1 MATTSFSEEK
11 LMRKLRWKLVPY
23 VMLLYLIC
31 MLDRVNVGF
40 AALQMNKVLGITAS
54 VFGLIAG
61 IFFIGYFLFEVPSNV
76 ILHKV
81 GAKRWISRILISW
94 GAVTVL
100 TGFVHSAL
108 HLTILRFLLGV
119 AEAGF
124 YPGIILYFTF
134 WFPSKHLAKTVSFLV
149 VGMALGNI
157 IAGPISTW
165 ILDHVQWMGID
176 GWRWL
181 FIIEGIPAVLF
192 GIINIFIMV
201 DRPEQA
207 NFITQ
212 EEKTWLTA
220 ELQREHKAKK
230 DKLQISK
237 WAVFGRARI
246 WHLSFCY
253 VCYCMALYGLGF
265 WMPQI
270 LKSLSKL
277 LTNTQIGFISTIPY
291 ICAVVVM
298 LLVARHSD
306 KTLERRLH
314 VAASLALP
322 FFGFIGL
329 TMTGNLWLSLFF
341 ICIIAAG
348 VYSFVGTFWTLPA
361 LFLTEELAAVGIGI
375 INSTG
380 NLGGFIGP
388 YAVGFIKDL
397 TGGSTTGGML
407 FLAVFSILGAL
418 AVLLIPAKEA
428 DTRAF
433 VAASAGAAGK
443 GA

>member
-1 MATTSFSEEK
+1 MATATFSEQK
-11 LMRKLRWKLVPY
+11 LIRRIQWKIVPY
-23 VMLLYLIC
+23 VMILYIVC

-40 AALQMNKVLGITAS
+40 AALQMNKALGITAS

-81 GAKRWISRILISW
+81 GAKKWISRILISW

-100 TGFVHSAL
+100 TAFVHSAL
-108 HLTILRFLLGV
+108 QLTIIRFLLGV

-134 WFPSKHLAKTVSFLV
+134 WFPSKHLAKTVSYLV

-165 ILDHVQWMGID
+165 IMDHVQWMGMD

-192 GIINIFIMV
+192 GIVNIFIMV

-207 NFITQ
+207 KFMTS
-212 EEKTWLTA
+212 EEKKWLIA
-220 ELQREHKAKK
+220 ELKREHEVKRN
-230 DKLQISK
+230 KLQISK
-237 WAVFGRARI
+237 WAVFGHGRV

-277 LTNTQIGFISTIPY
+277 LTNTQIGLISTVPY

-298 LLVARHSD
+298 LFVARHSD
-306 KTLERRLH
+306 KTLERRFH
-314 VAASLALP
+314 VASSLALP
-322 FFGFIGL
+322 FVGFVGL
-329 TMTGNLWLSLFF
+329 NMTGNLWLSLFF
-341 ICIIAAG
+341 ICLIAAG

-388 YAVGFIKDL
+388 YAVGFIKDI
-397 TGGSTTGGML
+397 TGGSTTGGMY

-418 AVLLIPAKEA
+418 AVLLVPAKEA
-428 DTRAF
+428 DTRSLA
-433 VAASAGAAGK
+433 VAGK

>member
-1 MATTSFSEEK
+1 MVTATLSEQR
-11 LMRKLRWKLVPY
+11 LIRRVQWKIVPY
-23 VMLLYLIC
+23 VMILYIVC
-31 MLDRVNVGF
+31 ILDRVNVGF
-40 AALQMNKVLGITAS
+40 AALQMNKALGIAAT
-54 VFGLIAG
+54 VFGLSAG
-61 IFFIGYFLFEVPSNV
+61 IFFIGYFIFEVPSNV
-76 ILHKV
+76 ILHRV

-94 GAVTVL
+94 GAVATL
-100 TGFVHSAL
+100 TGFVNSAL
-108 HLTILRFLLGV
+108 HLIILRFLLGV

-134 WFPSKHLAKTVSFLV
+134 WFPSKHLAKTVSYLV

-157 IAGPISTW
+157 IAGPISGW
-165 ILDHVQWMGID
+165 IMDNVHWLGID

-181 FIIEGIPAVLF
+181 FIIEGIPAILF
-192 GIINIFIMV
+192 GIVNIFVMV

-207 NFITQ
+207 KFMTK
-212 EEKTWLTA
+212 EEKSWLVTQ
-220 ELQREHKAKK
+220 LKREHEVKK
-230 DKLQISK
+230 DRLQISK
-237 WAVFGRARI
+237 WAVFGRGRV

-270 LKSLSKL
+270 LKSLSKV
-277 LTNTQIGFISTIPY
+277 LTNTQIGLISTVPY
-291 ICAVVVM
+291 ICAVIVM
-298 LLVARHSD
+298 LFVARHSD
-306 KTLERRLH
+306 KTLERRFH
-314 VAASLALP
+314 VASSLALP

-329 TMTGNLWLSLFF
+329 NMTGNLWLSLFF
-341 ICIIAAG
+341 ICIIAIG

-388 YAVGFIKDL
+388 YAVGFIKDI
-397 TGGSTTGGML
+397 TGGSTAGGMY
-407 FLAVFSILGAL
+407 FLAIFAMLGAL

-428 DTRAF
+428 DTRSL
-433 VAASAGAAGK
+433 VAAAKDA
-443 GA
+443 

>member
-1 MATTSFSEEK
+1 MATTTFSEEK
-11 LMRKLRWKLVPY
+11 LIRRVQWKIVPY
-23 VMLLYLIC
+23 VMVLYIIC
-31 MLDRVNVGF
+31 ILDRVNVGF
-40 AALQMNKVLGITAS
+40 AALQMNKALGIAAT
-54 VFGLIAG
+54 VFGLSAG

-81 GAKRWISRILISW
+81 GAKKWISRILLSW
-94 GAVTVL
+94 GVVAIL
-100 TGFVHSAL
+100 TGFVNSAL
-108 HLTILRFLLGV
+108 QLIILRFLLGF

-124 YPGIILYFTF
+124 YPGIILYLTF
-134 WFPSKHLAKTVSFLV
+134 WFPSKHLGKTVSYLV

-157 IAGPISTW
+157 IAGPISGW
-165 ILDHVQWMGID
+165 IMDHVHWLGID

-181 FIIEGIPAVLF
+181 FIIEGIPAILF
-192 GIINIFIMV
+192 GIVNIFVMV

-207 NFITQ
+207 KFMTE
-212 EEKTWLTA
+212 EEKSWLVTQ
-220 ELQREHKAKK
+220 LKREHEAKK
-230 DKLQISK
+230 DRLQISK
-237 WAVFGRARI
+237 WAVFGHGRI
-246 WHLSFCY
+246 WHLAFCY

-277 LTNTQIGFISTIPY
+277 LTNTQIGLISTVPY
-291 ICAVVVM
+291 ICAVIVM

-306 KTLERRLH
+306 KTLERRYH

-322 FFGFIGL
+322 FFGYIGL
-329 TMTGNLWLSLFF
+329 NMTGNLWLSLFF
-341 ICIIAAG
+341 ICLIAIG

-361 LFLTEELAAVGIGI
+361 LFLTEASAAVGIGI

-397 TGGSTTGGML
+397 TGGSTAGGMY
-407 FLAVFSILGAL
+407 FLAIFAILGAV

-428 DTRAF
+428 DTRSLI
-433 VAASAGAAGK
+433 AAAK
-443 GA
+443 GD

>member
-1 MATTSFSEEK
+1 MVNATFSESK
-11 LMRKLRWKLVPY
+11 LMSKLQWKIVPY
-23 VMLLYLIC
+23 VMLLYIIA

-40 AALQMNKVLGITAS
+40 AALHMNKALGISAS

-81 GAKRWISRILISW
+81 GAKKWISRILVSW
-94 GAVTVL
+94 GAVTIL
-100 TGFVHSAL
+100 TGFVHSAIS
-108 HLTILRFLLGV
+108 LTICRFLLGV

-124 YPGIILYFTF
+124 YPGIILYLTF

-157 IAGPISTW
+157 IVGPISTW
-165 ILDHVQWMGID
+165 IMSHVEWMGIA

-181 FIIEGIPAVLF
+181 FIIEGIPAIVF
-192 GIINIFIMV
+192 GVANIFIMI

-207 NFITQ
+207 GFLTQ
-212 EEKTWLTA
+212 EEKSFLTA
-220 ELQREHKAKK
+220 ELKREHEAKK
-230 DKLQISK
+230 NKLQISK
-237 WAVFGRARI
+237 WAVFGQVRV

-270 LKSLSKL
+270 LSSLSKL
-277 LTNTQIGFISTIPY
+277 SSVTQIGFIATIPY
-291 ICAVVVM
+291 IVAVVVM
-298 LLVARHSD
+298 LFVARHSD
-306 KTLERRLH
+306 KTLERRFH
-314 VAASLALP
+314 VAASIALP
-322 FFGFIGL
+322 FVGFVGL
-329 TMTGNLWLSLFF
+329 TMTGNLWVSLFF
-341 ICIIAAG
+341 ICLVAAG

-361 LFLTEELAAVGIGI
+361 LFLTEELAAVGIAI

-388 YAVGFIKDL
+388 YTVGFIKDL
-397 TGGSTTGGML
+397 SGGSTTGGML
-407 FLAVFSILGAL
+407 FLAIFSLLGAV

-428 DTRAF
+428 DARSL
-433 VAASAGAAGK
+433 VAVGK